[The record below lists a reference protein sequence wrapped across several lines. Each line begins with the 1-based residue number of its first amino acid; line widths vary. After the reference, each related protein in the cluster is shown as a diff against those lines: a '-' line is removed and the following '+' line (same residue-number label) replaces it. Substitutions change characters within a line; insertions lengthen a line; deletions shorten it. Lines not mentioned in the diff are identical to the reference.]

1 MSAPSTVGSVFASRF
16 VARPVAA
23 AMGTVARLR
32 HGPAIHAVGTSYA
45 ARLDVLGASGDER
58 IGLELL
64 DDAGSRPAVVRLSR
78 GAGLPTALPDVLGLA
93 FRLQG
98 PDGPQDL
105 LLDSCWGGPLGRHL
119 IRPGRSASRGHYG
132 SLLAYRANGRT
143 VHLAAVG
150 DAPDRTT
157 PHDGAVGRTFRLLV
171 ARPFERRWR
180 HWANLLLLEPVERP
194 ALRFSP
200 AHDGLGISL
209 RIDGTRFRVPSYR
222 ASQQQGPFGLSSR
235 PDSAGH

>member
-1 MSAPSTVGSVFASRF
+1 MSGPPSLGPLFASPV

-23 AMGTVARLR
+23 AMGAVARLR
-32 HGPAIHAVGTSYA
+32 RGPAIHAVGTSYA
-45 ARLDVLGASGDER
+45 ARLDVLGANGDDR
-58 IGLELL
+58 IGLDLL
-64 DDAGSRPAVVRLSR
+64 DEPGSRPAVVRLSR
-78 GAGLPTALPDVLGLA
+78 GAGLPTTLPDVLGLA

-98 PDGPQDL
+98 PEGPQDL

-119 IRPGRSASRGHYG
+119 VRPGRSASRGFYG

-150 DAPDRTT
+150 SDPHRTT
-157 PHDGAVGRTFRLLV
+157 PHDAAVGERFRLLV
-171 ARPFERRWR
+171 AAPYDRNWR
-180 HWANLLLLEPVERP
+180 HWADLLLLEPVERP

-209 RIDGTRFRVPSYR
+209 RLDGARFRAPSYR
-222 ASQQQGPFGLSSR
+222 ASQRQGPFSSR
-235 PDSAGH
+235 GLRN